1 MIKSFKDKGSYDIA
15 RGETTKNARRVLP
28 LDLHKRARRLVAEI
42 DFASTL
48 KDLSRPG
55 NRLHALTG
63 DRKGQHSISIN
74 DQFRICFRWKDGEV
88 FEVEIADYH

>member
-1 MIKSFKDKGSYDIA
+1 MIRSFRDKGSCDIA
-15 RGETTKNARRVLP
+15 QGDASKLARRTLP
-28 LDLHKRARRLVAEI
+28 VSLHGRAKRLLAEI
-42 DFASTL
+42 DFATSL

-74 DQFRICFRWKDGEV
+74 DQYRICFRWKAGEV
-88 FEVEIADYH
+88 FDVEIADYH